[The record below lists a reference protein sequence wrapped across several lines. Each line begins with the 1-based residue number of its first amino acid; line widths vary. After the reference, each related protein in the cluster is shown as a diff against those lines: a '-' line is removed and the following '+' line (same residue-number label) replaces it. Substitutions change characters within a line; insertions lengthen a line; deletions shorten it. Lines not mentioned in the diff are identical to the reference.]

1 MKKRGIALCLAFAVI
16 AIATG
21 IAHGRKQSEK
31 QFVLD
36 FEKIRAV
43 TNATDWEILSRHHE
57 HDLAIGTQTVSTQR
71 IVAVCRVS
79 ENNQSQL
86 TGAIEDEIDRQL
98 NAASAIQKG
107 EWSAN
112 RSMYTNKYGTDE
124 SIKIVAPRLL
134 FAIGNQFGV
143 LDLDISAHNGHATVV
158 ISCTQ

>member
-43 TNATDWEILSRHHE
+43 TNATDWELLSRHHE

-71 IVAVCRVS
+71 IVAVCR
-79 ENNQSQL
+79 NQD
-86 TGAIEDEIDRQL
+86 TGTTRPKFFHD
-98 NAASAIQKG
+98 SV
-107 EWSAN
+107 
-112 RSMYTNKYGTDE
+112 T
-124 SIKIVAPRLL
+124 RLL
-134 FAIGNQFGV
+134 IHISMHGTHGKMFGAQLFGQPIHLGFGIAKNDGLGNRRY
-143 LDLDISAHNGHATVV
+143 
-158 ISCTQ
+158 